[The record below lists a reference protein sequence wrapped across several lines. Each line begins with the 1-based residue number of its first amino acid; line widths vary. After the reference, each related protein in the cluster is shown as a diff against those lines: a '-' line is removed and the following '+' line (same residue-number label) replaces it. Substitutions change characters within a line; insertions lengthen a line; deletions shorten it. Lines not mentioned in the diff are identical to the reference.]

1 MTTGRRKGRLFVL
14 SGPSGAGKGT
24 LRIKAFA
31 ALPDIRYSISCTTR
45 PPRPDEKD
53 GVEYRFLSEEDF
65 KRLLDE
71 GRFLEHACVHGYR
84 YATLR
89 EDVERVLDEGKDI
102 ILEIDVQGALQ
113 VREALPES
121 ILIFVAPPSFEELER
136 RLRARGT
143 EKEEVILLRLK
154 NARWE
159 MEHREAYDHV
169 IENDDADRA
178 SRELMNI
185 ILHHRKKTRE
195 DGR

>member
-1 MTTGRRKGRLFVL
+1 M
-14 SGPSGAGKGT
+14 
-24 LRIKAFA
+24 
-31 ALPDIRYSISCTTR
+31 
-45 PPRPDEKD
+45 
-53 GVEYRFLSEEDF
+53 EYRFLSEEDF

-102 ILEIDVQGALQ
+102 ILEIDVQGLLQ
-113 VREALPES
+113 VREALPEAFS
-121 ILIFVAPPSFEELER
+121 SSSPRPLRKSSNGVAG
-136 RLRARGT
+136 RGT

-178 SRELMNI
+178 SSL
-185 ILHHRKKTRE
+185 
-195 DGR
+195 